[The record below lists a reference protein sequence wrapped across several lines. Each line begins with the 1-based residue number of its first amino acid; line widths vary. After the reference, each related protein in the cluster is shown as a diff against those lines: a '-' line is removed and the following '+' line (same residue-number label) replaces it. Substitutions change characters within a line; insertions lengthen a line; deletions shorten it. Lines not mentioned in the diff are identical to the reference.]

1 MNTISDDDLVL
12 YHYRDGLDASRLA
25 EIEDALFA
33 SEPLRERYASI
44 ERVLARADAIPAPL
58 PDADFNARLWRN
70 LEPRLATRVAAK
82 RESWRERLHALHDW
96 LSPPGLAFAAGACV
110 LALAVGIG
118 FYAGR
123 SSLPP
128 PAVADT
134 QADAAATR
142 VLDAYVA
149 AHLRATEGVLL
160 TASNSD
166 SAELLDGNREL
177 AASLVESN
185 RLYALAAARAGNT
198 QLADFLRQLEPVLIS
213 LANPSQSA
221 PIQPTEGL
229 RDYLHTTDLMFQVRA
244 TQARLD
250 RAGPHRT

>member
-25 EIEDALFA
+25 EIDDALFA
-33 SEPLRERYASI
+33 SQALRERYASI
-44 ERVLARADAIPAPL
+44 ERALARADASVVPE
-58 PDADFNARLWRN
+58 PDADFNQRLWRR
-70 LEPRLATRVAAK
+70 LEPRLRAPVTTG
-82 RESWRERLHALHDW
+82 RESWRERLHALHAW
-96 LSPPGLAFAAGACV
+96 LSPPRLAFAAGACV
-110 LALAVGIG
+110 LALAIGIG

-123 SSLPP
+123 RSAQPL
-128 PAVADT
+128 VAQS
-134 QADAAATR
+134 QADAAAAR

-213 LANPSQSA
+213 LANPSESS
-221 PIQPTEGL
+221 PIKPSEGL

-250 RAGPHRT
+250 RAGAHRT